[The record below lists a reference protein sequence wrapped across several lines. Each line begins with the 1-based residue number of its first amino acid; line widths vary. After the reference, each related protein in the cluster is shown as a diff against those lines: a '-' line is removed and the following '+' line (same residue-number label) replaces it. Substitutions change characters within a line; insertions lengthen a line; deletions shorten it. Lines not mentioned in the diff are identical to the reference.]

1 MFSVIIPMAGC
12 GSRSGLKENKALWL
26 LNGKPLFMHS
36 VDMFKKYDCEIILVC
51 SSSDIEEVKK
61 HTDLKVVLGGAS
73 RAESVYNGIKNAKN
87 SLCLIHDAAR
97 PFITDSMIINTLD
110 VMKEARCAYVGI
122 KAVDTI
128 RNTNGGVID
137 RTNLCIVQTPQ
148 ALFKDD
154 YIKAYKMAL
163 DNKDILTDDISY
175 LEKYLGYK
183 PEVVLGSRLNFKLT
197 TPEDFK
203 LAEIV
208 GGIK

>member
-12 GSRSGLKENKALWL
+12 GVRSGLKMNKALWE

-51 SSSDIEEVKK
+51 SKSDIKEVREY
-61 HTDLKVVLGGAS
+61 TDLKIVLGGSS
-73 RAESVYNGIKNAKN
+73 RAESVYNGISNASN

-97 PFITDSMIINTLD
+97 PFLDDDMITSILD
-110 VMKEARCAYVGI
+110 AMKDNKCAYVGI
-122 KAVDTI
+122 EAIDTI
-128 RNTNGGVID
+128 RNINGGVVD
-137 RTNLCIVQTPQ
+137 RNNLVLVQTPQ
-148 ALFKDD
+148 ALYKED
-154 YIKAYKMAL
+154 YIKAYEMSL
-163 DNKDILTDDISY
+163 EDNSLLTDDISY
-175 LEKYLGYK
+175 LERYLGYK
-183 PEVVLGSRLNFKLT
+183 PKLIKGNRFNMKLT